1 MQYSQVVVRHGMKDV
16 LGRFTTPKHS
26 LTLSNLLLIDECL
39 LDVRRVKIFKAAI
52 ERTVKPGHV
61 VLDAGTGTGI
71 MALCAARAG
80 AKKVFAIE
88 LDPDIAE
95 VARHNVHANHYDDVI
110 EIVNQDV
117 AMFNIKNRAPI
128 DVLIMEMLDTGLIAE
143 HQATTMAALRRNCVI
158 NDHTRLLPAKVDLL
172 MRVIDYDFDFY
183 GFDMSSIIQA
193 RNYGAKKRIK
203 RTFSH
208 LQSYGIIDFMSVI
221 SNRLETSVSLKMN
234 RTGRINGVELRMDI
248 YLDDKKYSHT
258 TDMNMPVIVPI
269 RERMVKRGSVVDL
282 KISYNMGEGFG
293 TLKIV

>member
-1 MQYSQVVVRHGMKDV
+1 MQHPQTIVRHGIKDV
-16 LGRFTTPKHS
+16 LGKFAIVKHS
-26 LTLSNLLLIDECL
+26 STLSNFLLIDECL

-52 ERTVKPGHV
+52 ERIVKPGDV

-95 VARHNVHANHYDDVI
+95 VARHNVHTNHYDGVI
-110 EIVNQDV
+110 EIINQDV
-117 AMFNIKNRAPI
+117 TTFTIKNRAPV

-143 HQATTMAALRRNCVI
+143 HQATAMTALRQNGVI
-158 NDHTRLLPAKVDLL
+158 DDHTRLLPAKVNLL
-172 MRVIDYDFDFY
+172 MRAIDYDFDFY
-183 GFDMSSIIQA
+183 GFDMPSIIQA

-203 RTFSH
+203 RTLSD
-208 LQSYGIIDFMSVI
+208 LQSYGIIDFMSM
-221 SNRLETSVSLKMN
+221 TSHRFEAKVSVKMN
-234 RTGRINGVELRMDI
+234 QTGKANGVELRMDI
-248 YLDDKKYSHT
+248 YLGGKKYSHT

-269 RERMVKRGSVVDL
+269 KERMVKRGDVIDL

-293 TLKIV
+293 TFKIA